1 MTLKTYKG
9 KYDKDK
15 TRTRKQKLLNC
26 TMDSE
31 RSRQTKEK
39 TLQ

>member
-1 MTLKTYKG
+1 MTYKTSKG

-15 TRTRKQKLLNC
+15 TRTRKQKLLNR

-31 RSRQTKEK
+31 RSRQTEDK

>member
-1 MTLKTYKG
+1 MTYKTYKG

-15 TRTRKQKLLNC
+15 TRRRKEKLLNC

-31 RSRQTKEK
+31 RSRQTKDK